1 MPKNIWEEF
10 LKPTILP
17 SVLASWQKLITIFF
31 SEITCIKVGLEHLK
45 VVENKINFK
54 IVICFAISNTQNSTV
69 TSHFSSYHHH
79 IEQ

>member
-1 MPKNIWEEF
+1 MPKNLWKEF

-31 SEITCIKVGLEHLK
+31 SELICIKIGLQQLK
-45 VVENKINFK
+45 VVENKINFT
-54 IVICFAISNTQNSTV
+54 IVICFVISNTQNSKV

-79 IEQ
+79 REQ